1 VIFKASL
8 QEKWPLIVVDFIP
21 VLSLTNH
28 LMVLKELT
36 SLSNNKT
43 PTSAPTSILFQ
54 SKKHKKGVHSATIN
68 YFFTPSVAGSGAYTP
83 SSQTEK

>member
-36 SLSNNKT
+36 SLSSNKT
-43 PTSAPTSILFQ
+43 PTSAPTSIL
-54 SKKHKKGVHSATIN
+54 